1 MMKRL
6 KLFLVIIIIA
16 FIVILAKKFGG
27 ENTITST
34 INEVKATDE
43 VSPTIE
49 LSHEKLILAEGTEF
63 NINNYIKA
71 IDNID
76 GDITDKVITEGIVD
90 TSKTGIY
97 TIKYIVKDS
106 SGNSSEKSQEIEVRK
121 KLENGLPVLMYH
133 FFYSKDDPNYA
144 GKTPDNNVLMV
155 EKFKEQMEY
164 LSNEN
169 FYFPT
174 WDEVEHYIDGEIE
187 LPEKSVVITDDDGN
201 HTFFALAVPVIEE
214 LKIPVTSFVITGWYE
229 ERLDEKYEYVNYQS
243 HSDDMHKSGANGKGA
258 MVNWSY
264 SDIVDDLTNSKN
276 KIESHTGNKCSIFCY
291 PFGHYNDTAINALS
305 DSGYNLAFTVEGG
318 RVKKGANKYKLPRV
332 RINGNTSINEFKK
345 SVN

>member
-1 MMKRL
+1 MKKKL
-6 KLFLVIIIIA
+6 KIIILFLIIIIT
-16 FIVILAKKFGG
+16 FFLISNKKINISNYSNNN
-27 ENTITST
+27 ENKTFDTTEPSINVFKDTAIITI
-34 INEVKATDE
+34 
-43 VSPTIE
+43 
-49 LSHEKLILAEGTEF
+49 GTEY
-63 NINNYIKA
+63 NYK
-71 IDNID
+71 DYVSVTDDID
-76 GDITDKVITEGIVD
+76 GDITDKVTIEGDID
-90 TSKTGIY
+90 TSKIGIY
-97 TIKYIVKDS
+97 TIKYIAKDS

-174 WDEVEHYIDGEIE
+174 WDEVEDYIDGKIE

-258 MVNWSY
+258 IVNWSY
-264 SDIVDDLTNSKN
+264 SDIANDLTNSKN
-276 KIESHTGNKCSIFCY
+276 KIESHTGNKCNIFCY
-291 PFGHYNDTAINALS
+291 PFGHYNDTAIKALS
-305 DSGYNLAFTVEGG
+305 DTGYNLAFTVEGG